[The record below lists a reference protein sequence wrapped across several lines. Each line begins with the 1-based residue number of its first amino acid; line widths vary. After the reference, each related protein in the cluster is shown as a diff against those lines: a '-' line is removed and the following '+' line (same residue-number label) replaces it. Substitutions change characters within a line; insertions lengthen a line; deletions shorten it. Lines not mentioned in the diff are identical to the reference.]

1 MLPMARMAAEIT
13 VAARYFEVDLL
24 LDLHESRGFFAEHDE
39 RGTAFL
45 GQTVTKGE
53 GPFAF
58 AEMEAI
64 VSGVNEQTSTR
75 EQLLLRDRS
84 SFGGG
89 SSFGLGFGGGGSSS
103 LSLGRHVPGLT
114 PVLIEMGQQNQPESR
129 RAELH
134 QLFVRSV
141 LQRWAML

>member
-1 MLPMARMAAEIT
+1 MARMAAEIT

-24 LDLHESRGFFAEHDE
+24 LDLHESWGFFAEHDE
-39 RGTAFL
+39 RGTQFL

-58 AEMEAI
+58 AEIEAI
-64 VSGVNEQTSTR
+64 VSGVNEQTSAR
-75 EQLLLRDRS
+75 EQLLLRDRG

-89 SSFGLGFGGGGSSS
+89 SSFGLGFGGSSS